1 MQARDVMTEDVV
13 SVNPETHVEDIAKLL
28 LDRNISAAP
37 VVDETDHVVGVVSE
51 GDLMRRPELGTE
63 RHHSWWHG
71 FFVSSKEGAAEYA
84 KTHGVKASEVM
95 THNPPTVTE
104 ETSLGDIAA
113 TLEKNRIKRVP
124 VLRDGRLV
132 GIVSRSNL
140 LQGLVA
146 KRDTIAAAAPLP
158 SDQSIR
164 KMVLA
169 AITKEGWVTHG
180 SPNVIVSDGVV
191 ELRGYVDSAE
201 ERGAMII
208 LVEGIDGVT
217 EVVDHLWK
225 IPPLSGWYSP
235 SVHS

>member
-13 SVNPETHVEDIAKLL
+13 SVNPETRIKDIAKLL

-37 VVDETDHVVGVVSE
+37 VVDETDHVVGIVSE
-51 GDLMRRPELGTE
+51 ADLMRRLELGTE
-63 RHHSWWHG
+63 PRHSRWLG

-84 KTHGVKASEVM
+84 KTHGVKASQVM
-95 THNPPTVTE
+95 TRNPLTVTE

-113 TLEKNRIKRVP
+113 TLEKNHIKRVP

-140 LQGLVA
+140 LQGLVS
-146 KRDTIAAAAPLP
+146 KRDTIAADAPSP
-158 SDQSIR
+158 NDQTIHKS
-164 KMVLA
+164 VLA
-169 AITKEGWVTHG
+169 AIKKEGWVTHG

-191 ELRGYVDSAE
+191 SDGVVDLSGFVDSAE
-201 ERGAMII
+201 EREAMII

-217 EVVDHLWK
+217 EVVYHLGK
-225 IPPLSGWYSP
+225 FPLSAC
-235 SVHS
+235 